1 MATHLK
7 TQTQKKIPR
16 PPALSKFEFELYKA
30 VIKLLSATLRTF
42 LRTQGLGIYD

>member
-16 PPALSKFEFELYKA
+16 PPALSKFELYKA